1 MGGVETWDGRGGGQA
16 RAPAKP
22 LPSPGTAPSI
32 WPSCRRPSAGS
43 AHGSSVSARDRYIRH
58 HSFWYA
64 FESRDAVWIRMW
76 PATRCTCECC
86 SICTA
91 WTDASVGGAGCGS
104 DANREAASDPY
115 HLKPRQVHAAVR
127 PSRRCQERPTR
138 SQLRSSFGL
147 RRLDDHGEWSSNLT
161 QSQRACARCSPLSSL
176 DVCGSRAALP
186 GMLELRGWS
195 QWHGQRVALDVC
207 VCCSCACASSK
218 RDAPRPPRVGT

>member
-1 MGGVETWDGRGGGQA
+1 METWDGRGGGQA

-115 HLKPRQVHAAVR
+115 HLKPRQVDSEWKTEDTREPGTINQKSIADRISLAVCTR
-127 PSRRCQERPTR
+127 LAWRLGRRRHC
-138 SQLRSSFGL
+138 
-147 RRLDDHGEWSSNLT
+147 
-161 QSQRACARCSPLSSL
+161 
-176 DVCGSRAALP
+176 
-186 GMLELRGWS
+186 
-195 QWHGQRVALDVC
+195 ALD
-207 VCCSCACASSK
+207 
-218 RDAPRPPRVGT
+218 PPTPAGAR